1 MTSKTK
7 KALKITGNVLTGIVA
22 VLVVIMTVLTV
33 FSMVF
38 NRDGTASVFGV
49 QAYVVQSDSMTPE
62 FAAGDVIF
70 SEEVNPEEL
79 VAGDIITFISRDSAS
94 YGQTI
99 THCIR
104 EVTTHNG
111 KLAFITYGIATGV
124 DDGTPAVASDVLGRY
139 TFRIAGLGSFFEFLK
154 SVPGYIVCILLPF
167 LVIIGLQVAN
177 IVSAVRAAR
186 AEKAAA
192 AAAERS
198 RVEALEEEVARLRAQ
213 VGGASADGQVLPQT
227 AEPQADIQTAEAQTD
242 GGQTAET
249 APCEIPT
256 DEAGADKES
265 AAEPPV
271 GNGEQA
277 NAAEPPSEAPAGEDT
292 ESGN

>member
-1 MTSKTK
+1 MTSKAK
-7 KALKITGNVLTGIVA
+7 KALKITGNVLTVA
-22 VLVVIMTVLTV
+22 VAILVVIMTVLTV

-111 KLAFITYGIATGV
+111 ELAFITYGIATGV
-124 DDGTPAVASDVLGRY
+124 DDGTPAAASDVLGRY

-186 AEKAAA
+186 TEKAAA

-227 AEPQADIQTAEAQTD
+227 AESQADIQTAEAQTD
-242 GGQTAET
+242 GGQAAET
-249 APCEIPT
+249 APAE
-256 DEAGADKES
+256 ESADKES
-265 AAEPPV
+265 AAEPPL
-271 GNGEQA
+271 
-277 NAAEPPSEAPAGEDT
+277 EAPAEEDT

>member
-7 KALKITGNVLTGIVA
+7 KALKITGNVLTVA
-22 VLVVIMTVLTV
+22 VAILVVIMTVLTV

-124 DDGTPAVASDVLGRY
+124 DDGTPAAASDVLGRY
-139 TFRIAGLGSFFEFLK
+139 AFRIAGLGSFFEFLK

-213 VGGASADGQVLPQT
+213 VGGASVGAQTPQP
-227 AEPQADIQTAEAQTD
+227 AEAQADIKTAEAQTD

-249 APCEIPT
+249 APAE
-256 DEAGADKES
+256 ESADKEIT
-265 AAEPPV
+265 AEPPV

-277 NAAEPPSEAPAGEDT
+277 NAAEPPSEAPADEDT

>member
-1 MTSKTK
+1 MTSKAK
-7 KALKITGNVLTGIVA
+7 KALKITGNVLTVA
-22 VLVVIMTVLTV
+22 VAILVVIMTVLTV

-104 EVTTHNG
+104 KVTTHNG
-111 KLAFITYGIATGV
+111 ELAFITYGIATGV
-124 DDGTPAVASDVLGRY
+124 DDGTPAAASDVLGRY
-139 TFRIAGLGSFFEFLK
+139 AFRIAGLGSFFEFLK

-186 AEKAAA
+186 TEKAAA

-213 VGGASADGQVLPQT
+213 VGGASVGAQTPQP
-227 AEPQADIQTAEAQTD
+227 AEAQADIKTAEAQTD

-249 APCEIPT
+249 APVE
-256 DEAGADKES
+256 ESADKES

-277 NAAEPPSEAPAGEDT
+277 NAAEPPSEAPADEDT

>member
-22 VLVVIMTVLTV
+22 VLVVVMTVLTV

-104 EVTTHNG
+104 EVTTYNG
-111 KLAFITYGIATGV
+111 ELAFITYGIATGV

-167 LVIIGLQVAN
+167 LVIIGLQIAN

-213 VGGASADGQVLPQT
+213 VGGASVGAQTPQP
-227 AEPQADIQTAEAQTD
+227 AEAQADIKTAEAQTD

-249 APCEIPT
+249 APVE
-256 DEAGADKES
+256 ESADKES

-277 NAAEPPSEAPAGEDT
+277 NAAEPPSEAPADEDT

>member
-22 VLVVIMTVLTV
+22 VLVVVMTVLTV

-111 KLAFITYGIATGV
+111 ELAFITYGIATGV
-124 DDGTPAVASDVLGRY
+124 DDGTPAAASDVLGRY
-139 TFRIAGLGSFFEFLK
+139 AFRIAGLGSFFEFLK
-154 SVPGYIVCILLPF
+154 SVPGYICCILLPF
-167 LVIIGLQVAN
+167 LVVIGLQVYN
-177 IVSAVRAAR
+177 IVVAVRQNR
-186 AEKAAA
+186 AEKRRE
-192 AAAERS
+192 AEEERD
-198 RVEALEEEVARLRAQ
+198 RVKKLEEELASLRAQ
-213 VGGASADGQVLPQT
+213 VSENNAAKAEHPEGQDGQ
-227 AEPQADIQTAEAQTD
+227 
-242 GGQTAET
+242 
-249 APCEIPT
+249 
-256 DEAGADKES
+256 
-265 AAEPPV
+265 
-271 GNGEQA
+271 N
-277 NAAEPPSEAPAGEDT
+277 
-292 ESGN
+292 

>member
-1 MTSKTK
+1 MTSKAK
-7 KALKITGNVLTGIVA
+7 KALKITGNVLTVA
-22 VLVVIMTVLTV
+22 VAILVVIMTVLTV

-111 KLAFITYGIATGV
+111 ELAFITYGIATGV
-124 DDGTPAVASDVLGRY
+124 DDGTPAAASDVLGRY
-139 TFRIAGLGSFFEFLK
+139 AFRIAGLGSFFEFLK

-167 LVIIGLQVAN
+167 LAIIGLQIAN

-213 VGGASADGQVLPQT
+213 VGGASVGAQTPQP
-227 AEPQADIQTAEAQTD
+227 AEAQADIKTAEAQTD

-249 APCEIPT
+249 APVE
-256 DEAGADKES
+256 ESADKES

-277 NAAEPPSEAPAGEDT
+277 NAAEPPSEAPADEDT

>member
-1 MTSKTK
+1 MTSKAK
-7 KALKITGNVLTGIVA
+7 KALKITGNVLTVA
-22 VLVVIMTVLTV
+22 VAILVVIMTVLTV

-104 EVTTHNG
+104 KVTTHNG
-111 KLAFITYGIATGV
+111 ELAFITYGIATGV
-124 DDGTPAVASDVLGRY
+124 DDGTPAAASDVLGRY
-139 TFRIAGLGSFFEFLK
+139 AFRIAGLGSFFEFLK

-186 AEKAAA
+186 TEKAAA

-213 VGGASADGQVLPQT
+213 VGGASAGAQTPQS
-227 AEPQADIQTAEAQTD
+227 AEAQTD

-277 NAAEPPSEAPAGEDT
+277 NAAEPPSEAPAEEDT
-292 ESGN
+292 ECGN

>member
-7 KALKITGNVLTGIVA
+7 KALKITGNVLTVA
-22 VLVVIMTVLTV
+22 VAILVVIMTVLTV

-38 NRDGTASVFGV
+38 NRDGTASVFGA

-104 EVTTHNG
+104 EVTTYNG
-111 KLAFITYGIATGV
+111 ELAFITYGIATGV
-124 DDGTPAVASDVLGRY
+124 DDGTPAAASDVLGRY

-167 LVIIGLQVAN
+167 LVIIGLQIAN

-186 AEKAAA
+186 TEKAAA

-213 VGGASADGQVLPQT
+213 VGGASVGAQTPQS
-227 AEPQADIQTAEAQTD
+227 AEAQADIKTAEAQTD

-249 APCEIPT
+249 APAE
-256 DEAGADKES
+256 ESADKEIT
-265 AAEPPV
+265 AEPPV

-277 NAAEPPSEAPAGEDT
+277 NAAEPPSEAPADEDT

>member
-7 KALKITGNVLTGIVA
+7 KALKITGNVLTVA
-22 VLVVIMTVLTV
+22 VAILVVIMTVLTV

-104 EVTTHNG
+104 EVTTYNG
-111 KLAFITYGIATGV
+111 ELAFITYGIATGV
-124 DDGTPAVASDVLGRY
+124 DDGTPAAASDVLGRY
-139 TFRIAGLGSFFEFLK
+139 AFRIAGLGSFFEFLK

-186 AEKAAA
+186 TEKAAA

-213 VGGASADGQVLPQT
+213 VGGASVGAQTPQP
-227 AEPQADIQTAEAQTD
+227 AEAQADIKTAEAQTD
-242 GGQTAET
+242 GGQTAEI
-249 APCEIPT
+249 APAE
-256 DEAGADKES
+256 ESADKES
-265 AAEPPV
+265 AAEPPA

>member
-7 KALKITGNVLTGIVA
+7 KALKITGNVLTVA
-22 VLVVIMTVLTV
+22 VAILVVIMTVLTV

-111 KLAFITYGIATGV
+111 ELAFITYGIATGV
-124 DDGTPAVASDVLGRY
+124 DDGTPAAASDVLGRY

-213 VGGASADGQVLPQT
+213 VGGASVGAQTPQP
-227 AEPQADIQTAEAQTD
+227 AEAQADIKTAEAQTD

-249 APCEIPT
+249 APAE
-256 DEAGADKES
+256 ESADKEIT
-265 AAEPPV
+265 AEPPV

-277 NAAEPPSEAPAGEDT
+277 NAAEPPSEAPADEDT

>member
-7 KALKITGNVLTGIVA
+7 KALKITGNVLTVA
-22 VLVVIMTVLTV
+22 VAILVVIMTVLTV

-38 NRDGTASVFGV
+38 NRDGTASVFGA
-49 QAYVVQSDSMTPE
+49 QAYVVQSDSMAPE

-104 EVTTHNG
+104 KVTTHNG
-111 KLAFITYGIATGV
+111 ELAFITYGIATGV
-124 DDGTPAVASDVLGRY
+124 DDGTPAAASDVLGRY
-139 TFRIAGLGSFFEFLK
+139 AFRIAGLGSFFEFLK

-167 LVIIGLQVAN
+167 LVIIGLQIAN

-186 AEKAAA
+186 TEKAAA

-213 VGGASADGQVLPQT
+213 VGGASAGAQTPQS
-227 AEPQADIQTAEAQTD
+227 AEAQADIKTAEAQTD
-242 GGQTAET
+242 GGQTAEI

-256 DEAGADKES
+256 DEAG

-277 NAAEPPSEAPAGEDT
+277 NAAEPPSEAPAEEDT
-292 ESGN
+292 ECGN

>member
-1 MTSKTK
+1 MTSKAK
-7 KALKITGNVLTGIVA
+7 KALKITGNVLTVA
-22 VLVVIMTVLTV
+22 VAILVVIMTVLTV

-104 EVTTHNG
+104 EVTTYNG
-111 KLAFITYGIATGV
+111 ELAFITYGIATGV
-124 DDGTPAVASDVLGRY
+124 DDGTPAAASDVLGRY

-167 LVIIGLQVAN
+167 LVIIGLQIAN

-213 VGGASADGQVLPQT
+213 VGGASVGAQTPQS
-227 AEPQADIQTAEAQTD
+227 AEAQADIQAAEAQTD

-249 APCEIPT
+249 APAE
-256 DEAGADKES
+256 ESADKES

>member
-1 MTSKTK
+1 MTSKAK
-7 KALKITGNVLTGIVA
+7 KALKITGNVLTVA
-22 VLVVIMTVLTV
+22 VAILVVIMTVLTV

-104 EVTTHNG
+104 EVTTYNG
-111 KLAFITYGIATGV
+111 ELAFITYGIATGV
-124 DDGTPAVASDVLGRY
+124 DDGTPAAASDVLGRY

-186 AEKAAA
+186 TEKAAA

-213 VGGASADGQVLPQT
+213 VGGASVGAQTPQP
-227 AEPQADIQTAEAQTD
+227 AEAQADIKTAEAQTD
-242 GGQTAET
+242 GGQTAEI
-249 APCEIPT
+249 APAE
-256 DEAGADKES
+256 ESADKES
-265 AAEPPV
+265 AAEPPA

>member
-7 KALKITGNVLTGIVA
+7 KALKITGNVLTVA
-22 VLVVIMTVLTV
+22 VAILVVIMTVLTV

-104 EVTTHNG
+104 EVTMHNG
-111 KLAFITYGIATGV
+111 ELAFITYGIATGV

-139 TFRIAGLGSFFEFLK
+139 AFRIAGLGSFFEFLK

-167 LVIIGLQVAN
+167 LVIIGLQIAN

-213 VGGASADGQVLPQT
+213 VGGASVGAQTPQP
-227 AEPQADIQTAEAQTD
+227 AEAQADIKTAEAQTD
-242 GGQTAET
+242 GGQAAET
-249 APCEIPT
+249 APVE
-256 DEAGADKES
+256 ESADKES

>member
-22 VLVVIMTVLTV
+22 VLVVVMTVLTV

-111 KLAFITYGIATGV
+111 ELAFITYGIATGV
-124 DDGTPAVASDVLGRY
+124 DDGTPAVASD
-139 TFRIAGLGSFFEFLK
+139 I
-154 SVPGYIVCILLPF
+154 
-167 LVIIGLQVAN
+167 
-177 IVSAVRAAR
+177 
-186 AEKAAA
+186 
-192 AAAERS
+192 
-198 RVEALEEEVARLRAQ
+198 
-213 VGGASADGQVLPQT
+213 
-227 AEPQADIQTAEAQTD
+227 
-242 GGQTAET
+242 
-249 APCEIPT
+249 
-256 DEAGADKES
+256 
-265 AAEPPV
+265 
-271 GNGEQA
+271 
-277 NAAEPPSEAPAGEDT
+277 
-292 ESGN
+292 

>member
-7 KALKITGNVLTGIVA
+7 KALKITGNVLTVA
-22 VLVVIMTVLTV
+22 VAILVVIMTVLTV

-111 KLAFITYGIATGV
+111 ELAFITYGIATGV
-124 DDGTPAVASDVLGRY
+124 DDGTPAAASDVLGRY

-167 LVIIGLQVAN
+167 LVIIGLQIAN
-177 IVSAVRAAR
+177 IVSAAR

-213 VGGASADGQVLPQT
+213 VGGASAGAQTPQP
-227 AEPQADIQTAEAQTD
+227 AEAQADIKTAEAQTD

-249 APCEIPT
+249 APAE
-256 DEAGADKES
+256 ESADKEIT
-265 AAEPPV
+265 AEPPV
-271 GNGEQA
+271 GDGEQA
-277 NAAEPPSEAPAGEDT
+277 NAAEPPSEAPAEEDT

>member
-1 MTSKTK
+1 MTSKAK
-7 KALKITGNVLTGIVA
+7 KALKITGNVLTVA
-22 VLVVIMTVLTV
+22 VAILVVIMTVLTV

-104 EVTTHNG
+104 KVTTHNG
-111 KLAFITYGIATGV
+111 ELAFITYGIATGV
-124 DDGTPAVASDVLGRY
+124 DDGTPAAASDVLGRY

-186 AEKAAA
+186 AEKVAA

-213 VGGASADGQVLPQT
+213 VGGASVGAQTPQS
-227 AEPQADIQTAEAQTD
+227 AEAQTD

-249 APCEIPT
+249 APAE
-256 DEAGADKES
+256 ESADKEIT
-265 AAEPPV
+265 AEPPV

-277 NAAEPPSEAPAGEDT
+277 NAAEPPSEAPAEEDT
-292 ESGN
+292 ECGN

>member
-7 KALKITGNVLTGIVA
+7 KALKITGNVLTVA
-22 VLVVIMTVLTV
+22 VAILVVIMTVLTV

-104 EVTTHNG
+104 EVTTYNG
-111 KLAFITYGIATGV
+111 ELAFITYGIATGV
-124 DDGTPAVASDVLGRY
+124 DDGTPAAASDVLGRY
-139 TFRIAGLGSFFEFLK
+139 AFRIAGLGSFFEFLK

-186 AEKAAA
+186 TEKAAA

-213 VGGASADGQVLPQT
+213 VGGASVGAQTPQP
-227 AEPQADIQTAEAQTD
+227 AEAQADIKTAEAQTD

-249 APCEIPT
+249 APAE
-256 DEAGADKES
+256 ESADKEIT
-265 AAEPPV
+265 AEPPV

>member
-1 MTSKTK
+1 MTSKAK
-7 KALKITGNVLTGIVA
+7 KALKITGNVLTVA
-22 VLVVIMTVLTV
+22 VAILVVIMTVLTV

-104 EVTTHNG
+104 EVTTYNG
-111 KLAFITYGIATGV
+111 ELAFITYGIATGV
-124 DDGTPAVASDVLGRY
+124 DDGTPAAASDVLGRY
-139 TFRIAGLGSFFEFLK
+139 AFRIAGLGSFFEFLK

-186 AEKAAA
+186 TEKAAA

-213 VGGASADGQVLPQT
+213 VGGASVGAQTPQP
-227 AEPQADIQTAEAQTD
+227 AEAQADIKTAEAQTD

-249 APCEIPT
+249 APAE
-256 DEAGADKES
+256 ESADKEIT
-265 AAEPPV
+265 AEPPV

-277 NAAEPPSEAPAGEDT
+277 NAAEPPSEAPAEEDT

>member
-22 VLVVIMTVLTV
+22 VLVVVMTVLTV

-111 KLAFITYGIATGV
+111 ELAFITYGIATGV

-167 LVIIGLQVAN
+167 LAIIGLQVAN

-213 VGGASADGQVLPQT
+213 VGVASADGQVLPQT
-227 AEPQADIQTAEAQTD
+227 AESQADIQTAEAQTD

-249 APCEIPT
+249 APAEET
-256 DEAGADKES
+256 ADKES

>member
-22 VLVVIMTVLTV
+22 VLVVVMTVLTV

-111 KLAFITYGIATGV
+111 ELAFITYGIATGV
-124 DDGTPAVASDVLGRY
+124 DDGTPAAASDVLGRY

-227 AEPQADIQTAEAQTD
+227 AESQADIQTAEAQTD

-249 APCEIPT
+249 APAEET
-256 DEAGADKES
+256 ADKES
-265 AAEPPV
+265 AAEPSV
-271 GNGEQA
+271 ENGEQS
-277 NAAEPPSEAPAGEDT
+277 NAAEPPSEAPAEEDT

>member
-1 MTSKTK
+1 M
-7 KALKITGNVLTGIVA
+7 LKITGNVLTVA
-22 VLVVIMTVLTV
+22 VAILVVIMTVLTV

-104 EVTTHNG
+104 EVTTYNG
-111 KLAFITYGIATGV
+111 ELAFITYGIATGV
-124 DDGTPAVASDVLGRY
+124 DDGTPAAASDVLGRY

-167 LVIIGLQVAN
+167 LVIIGLQIAN

-192 AAAERS
+192 AGAERS

-213 VGGASADGQVLPQT
+213 VGGASVGAQTPQP
-227 AEPQADIQTAEAQTD
+227 AEAQADIKTAEAQTD

-249 APCEIPT
+249 APAE
-256 DEAGADKES
+256 ESADKEIT
-265 AAEPPV
+265 AEPPV

-277 NAAEPPSEAPAGEDT
+277 NAAEPSSEAPADEDT

>member
-7 KALKITGNVLTGIVA
+7 KALKITGNVLTVA
-22 VLVVIMTVLTV
+22 VAILVVIMTVLTV

-111 KLAFITYGIATGV
+111 KLVFITYGIATGV
-124 DDGTPAVASDVLGRY
+124 DDGTPAAASDVLGRY

-167 LVIIGLQVAN
+167 LVIIGLQIAN

-213 VGGASADGQVLPQT
+213 VGGASVGAQTPQP
-227 AEPQADIQTAEAQTD
+227 AEAQADIKTAEAQTD

-249 APCEIPT
+249 APVE
-256 DEAGADKES
+256 ESADKES

-277 NAAEPPSEAPAGEDT
+277 NAAEPPSEAPADEDT

>member
-7 KALKITGNVLTGIVA
+7 KALKITGNVLTVA
-22 VLVVIMTVLTV
+22 VAILVVIMTVLTV

-111 KLAFITYGIATGV
+111 ELAFITYGIATGV
-124 DDGTPAVASDVLGRY
+124 DDGTPAAASDVLGRY

-167 LVIIGLQVAN
+167 LVIIGLQIAN

-186 AEKAAA
+186 TEKAAA

-213 VGGASADGQVLPQT
+213 VGGASVGAQTPQP
-227 AEPQADIQTAEAQTD
+227 AEAQADIKTAEAQTD

-249 APCEIPT
+249 APVE
-256 DEAGADKES
+256 ESADKES

-277 NAAEPPSEAPAGEDT
+277 NAAEPPSEAPADEDT

>member
-7 KALKITGNVLTGIVA
+7 KALKITGNVLTVA
-22 VLVVIMTVLTV
+22 VAILVVIMTVLTV

-124 DDGTPAVASDVLGRY
+124 DDGTPAAASDVLGRY
-139 TFRIAGLGSFFEFLK
+139 AFRIAGLGSFFEFLK

-167 LVIIGLQVAN
+167 LVIIGLQIAN

-186 AEKAAA
+186 TEKAAA

-213 VGGASADGQVLPQT
+213 VGGASVGAQTPQP
-227 AEPQADIQTAEAQTD
+227 AEAQADIKTAEAQTD
-242 GGQTAET
+242 GGQTAEI
-249 APCEIPT
+249 APAE
-256 DEAGADKES
+256 ESADKES
-265 AAEPPV
+265 AAEPPA

>member
-1 MTSKTK
+1 MTSKAK
-7 KALKITGNVLTGIVA
+7 KALKITGNVLTVA
-22 VLVVIMTVLTV
+22 VAILVVIMTVLTV

-111 KLAFITYGIATGV
+111 ELAFITYGIATGV

-186 AEKAAA
+186 AEKVAA

-227 AEPQADIQTAEAQTD
+227 AEAQADIQTAEAQTD

-249 APCEIPT
+249 APAEET
-256 DEAGADKES
+256 ADKES
-265 AAEPPV
+265 
-271 GNGEQA
+271 
-277 NAAEPPSEAPAGEDT
+277 AAEPPSEAPAGEDT

>member
-7 KALKITGNVLTGIVA
+7 KALKITGNVLTVA
-22 VLVVIMTVLTV
+22 VAILVVIMTVLTV

-38 NRDGTASVFGV
+38 NRDGTASVFGA
-49 QAYVVQSDSMTPE
+49 QAYVVQSDSMAPE

-111 KLAFITYGIATGV
+111 ELAFITYGIATGV
-124 DDGTPAVASDVLGRY
+124 DDGTSAAASDVLGRY
-139 TFRIAGLGSFFEFLK
+139 TFRIAGLGSFFAFLK

-167 LVIIGLQVAN
+167 LVIIGLQIAN

-213 VGGASADGQVLPQT
+213 VGGASVGAQTPQP
-227 AEPQADIQTAEAQTD
+227 AEAQADIKTAEAQTD

-249 APCEIPT
+249 APVE
-256 DEAGADKES
+256 ESADKES

-277 NAAEPPSEAPAGEDT
+277 NAAEPPSEAPADEDT

>member
-22 VLVVIMTVLTV
+22 VLVVVMTVLTV

-104 EVTTHNG
+104 EVTTYNG
-111 KLAFITYGIATGV
+111 ELAFITYGIATGV

-167 LVIIGLQVAN
+167 LAIIGLQIAN

-186 AEKAAA
+186 AEKVAA

-213 VGGASADGQVLPQT
+213 VGGASVGAQTPQP
-227 AEPQADIQTAEAQTD
+227 AEAQADIKTAEAQTD

-249 APCEIPT
+249 APAE
-256 DEAGADKES
+256 ESADKEIT
-265 AAEPPV
+265 AEPPV

-277 NAAEPPSEAPAGEDT
+277 NAAEPPSEAPAEEDT

>member
-1 MTSKTK
+1 MTSKAK
-7 KALKITGNVLTGIVA
+7 KALKITGNVLTVA
-22 VLVVIMTVLTV
+22 VAILVVIMTVLTV

-104 EVTTHNG
+104 KVTTHNG
-111 KLAFITYGIATGV
+111 ELAFITYGIATGV
-124 DDGTPAVASDVLGRY
+124 DDGTPAAASDVLGRY
-139 TFRIAGLGSFFEFLK
+139 AFRIAGLGSFFEFLK

-167 LVIIGLQVAN
+167 LVIIGLQIAN

-186 AEKAAA
+186 TEKAAA

-213 VGGASADGQVLPQT
+213 VGGASAGAQTPQS
-227 AEPQADIQTAEAQTD
+227 AEAQADIKTAEAQTD
-242 GGQTAET
+242 GGQTAEI

-256 DEAGADKES
+256 DEAG

-277 NAAEPPSEAPAGEDT
+277 NAAEPPSEAPAEEDT
-292 ESGN
+292 ECGN

>member
-7 KALKITGNVLTGIVA
+7 KALKITGNVLTVA
-22 VLVVIMTVLTV
+22 VAILVVIMTVLTV

-104 EVTTHNG
+104 KVTTHNG
-111 KLAFITYGIATGV
+111 ELAFITYGIATGV
-124 DDGTPAVASDVLGRY
+124 DDGTPAAASDVLGRY
-139 TFRIAGLGSFFEFLK
+139 AFRIAGLGSFFEFLK

-186 AEKAAA
+186 TEKAAA

-213 VGGASADGQVLPQT
+213 VGGASVGAQTPQS
-227 AEPQADIQTAEAQTD
+227 AEAQADIKTAEAQTD

-249 APCEIPT
+249 APAE
-256 DEAGADKES
+256 ESADKEIT
-265 AAEPPV
+265 AEPPV

-277 NAAEPPSEAPAGEDT
+277 NAAEPSSEAPADEDT

>member
-7 KALKITGNVLTGIVA
+7 KALKITGNVLTVA
-22 VLVVIMTVLTV
+22 VAILVVIMTVLTV

-38 NRDGTASVFGV
+38 NRDGTASVFGAQV
-49 QAYVVQSDSMTPE
+49 YVVQSDSMTPE

-104 EVTTHNG
+104 EVTTYNG
-111 KLAFITYGIATGV
+111 ELAFITYGIATGV

-139 TFRIAGLGSFFEFLK
+139 AFRIAGLGSFFEFLK

-167 LVIIGLQVAN
+167 LVIIGLQIAN

-213 VGGASADGQVLPQT
+213 VGGASVGAQTPQP
-227 AEPQADIQTAEAQTD
+227 AEAQADIKTAEAQTD
-242 GGQTAET
+242 GGQAAET
-249 APCEIPT
+249 APAE
-256 DEAGADKES
+256 ESADKES

-277 NAAEPPSEAPAGEDT
+277 NAAEPSSEAPAEEDT

>member
-7 KALKITGNVLTGIVA
+7 KALKITGNVLTVA
-22 VLVVIMTVLTV
+22 VAILVVIMTVLTV

-104 EVTTHNG
+104 KVTTHNG
-111 KLAFITYGIATGV
+111 ELAFITYGIATGV
-124 DDGTPAVASDVLGRY
+124 DDGTPAAASDVLGRY
-139 TFRIAGLGSFFEFLK
+139 AFRIAGLGSFFEFLK

-186 AEKAAA
+186 TEKAAA

-213 VGGASADGQVLPQT
+213 VGGASVGAQTPQP
-227 AEPQADIQTAEAQTD
+227 AEAQADIKTAEAQTD
-242 GGQTAET
+242 GGQTAEI
-249 APCEIPT
+249 APAE
-256 DEAGADKES
+256 ESADKES
-265 AAEPPV
+265 AAEPPA

>member
-7 KALKITGNVLTGIVA
+7 KALKITGNVLTVA
-22 VLVVIMTVLTV
+22 VAILVVIMTVLTV

-104 EVTTHNG
+104 KVTTHNG
-111 KLAFITYGIATGV
+111 ELAFITYGIATGV
-124 DDGTPAVASDVLGRY
+124 DDGTPAAASDVLGRY

-167 LVIIGLQVAN
+167 LVIIGLQIAN

-213 VGGASADGQVLPQT
+213 VGGASAGAQTPQP
-227 AEPQADIQTAEAQTD
+227 AEAQADIKTAEAQTD
-242 GGQTAET
+242 GGQAAET
-249 APCEIPT
+249 APAE
-256 DEAGADKES
+256 ESADKES
-265 AAEPPV
+265 AAEPPA

-277 NAAEPPSEAPAGEDT
+277 NAAEPPSEAPAEEDT

>member
-7 KALKITGNVLTGIVA
+7 KALKITGNVLTVA
-22 VLVVIMTVLTV
+22 VAILVVIMTVLTV

-111 KLAFITYGIATGV
+111 ELAFITYGIATGV
-124 DDGTPAVASDVLGRY
+124 DDGTPAAASDVLGRY

-167 LVIIGLQVAN
+167 LVIIGLQIAN

-213 VGGASADGQVLPQT
+213 VGGASVGAQTPQS
-227 AEPQADIQTAEAQTD
+227 AEAQTD

-265 AAEPPV
+265 AAEPP
-271 GNGEQA
+271 
-277 NAAEPPSEAPAGEDT
+277 SEAPAGEDT

>member
-1 MTSKTK
+1 MTSKAK
-7 KALKITGNVLTGIVA
+7 KALKITGNVLTVA
-22 VLVVIMTVLTV
+22 VAILVVIMTVLTV

-104 EVTTHNG
+104 KVTTHNG
-111 KLAFITYGIATGV
+111 ELAFITYGIATGV
-124 DDGTPAVASDVLGRY
+124 DDGTPAAASDVLGRY

-186 AEKAAA
+186 AEKVAA

-213 VGGASADGQVLPQT
+213 VGGASVGAQTPQ
-227 AEPQADIQTAEAQTD
+227 PAEAQTD

-249 APCEIPT
+249 APAE
-256 DEAGADKES
+256 ESADKES
-265 AAEPPV
+265 AAEPPA

-277 NAAEPPSEAPAGEDT
+277 NAAEPPSEAPAEEDT
-292 ESGN
+292 ECGN

>member
-22 VLVVIMTVLTV
+22 VLVVVMTVLTV

-111 KLAFITYGIATGV
+111 ELAFITYGIATGV

-186 AEKAAA
+186 AEKVAA

-227 AEPQADIQTAEAQTD
+227 AESQADIQTAEAQTD

-249 APCEIPT
+249 APAEET
-256 DEAGADKES
+256 ADKES

-271 GNGEQA
+271 GNGKQA

>member
-7 KALKITGNVLTGIVA
+7 KALKITGNVLTVA
-22 VLVVIMTVLTV
+22 VAILVVIMTVLTV

-111 KLAFITYGIATGV
+111 ELAFITYGIATGV
-124 DDGTPAVASDVLGRY
+124 DDGTPAAASDVLGRY
-139 TFRIAGLGSFFEFLK
+139 AFRIAGLGSFFEFLK

-186 AEKAAA
+186 TEKAAA

-213 VGGASADGQVLPQT
+213 VGGASVGAQTPQR
-227 AEPQADIQTAEAQTD
+227 AEAQADIKTAEAQTD
-242 GGQTAET
+242 GGQTAEI

-256 DEAGADKES
+256 DEAG

-277 NAAEPPSEAPAGEDT
+277 NAAEPPSEAPADEDT

>member
-1 MTSKTK
+1 MTSKAK
-7 KALKITGNVLTGIVA
+7 KALKITGNVLTVA
-22 VLVVIMTVLTV
+22 VAILVVIMTVLTV

-111 KLAFITYGIATGV
+111 ELAFITYGIATGV
-124 DDGTPAVASDVLGRY
+124 DDGTPAAASDVLGRY

-186 AEKAAA
+186 AEKVAA

-213 VGGASADGQVLPQT
+213 VGGASVGAQTPQ
-227 AEPQADIQTAEAQTD
+227 PAEAQTD

-249 APCEIPT
+249 APAE
-256 DEAGADKES
+256 ESADKEIT
-265 AAEPPV
+265 AEPPV

-277 NAAEPPSEAPAGEDT
+277 NAAEPPSEAPAEEDT
-292 ESGN
+292 ECGN